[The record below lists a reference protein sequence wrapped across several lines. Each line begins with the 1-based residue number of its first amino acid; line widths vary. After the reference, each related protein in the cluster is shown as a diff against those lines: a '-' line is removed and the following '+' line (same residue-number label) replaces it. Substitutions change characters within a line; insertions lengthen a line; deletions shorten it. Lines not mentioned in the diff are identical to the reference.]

1 MDTATTQVNNVVNA
15 FQAQADETH
24 HLLENTMDRFIQLLP
39 SLIGAAIALVLG
51 LLLIKL
57 VTMIVRKTM
66 SRSNVNEAARSFLVS
81 FVKVVLYMAL
91 AAMVLSL
98 MHVPTSSI
106 VTIFGA
112 AGLAISLALQ
122 NCLAN
127 LAGGFI
133 ILFAKPFSAG
143 DIIEI
148 DGTEGTVRSVNI
160 LYTQLETFDGKTV
173 FIPNG
178 KVSDAKIVNYTET
191 PERRIDLSFD
201 VSYDTDFRFVQEL
214 IRDCLNSNSK
224 VLKTPEPLVRMSSH
238 KESALSIDVLVWVK
252 NPDFL
257 STRYTL
263 VEEIK
268 ELFDKNGVEIP
279 FNQLDVHIKKD
290 KEER

>member
-214 IRDCLNSNSK
+214 IRGCLNSNSK

>member
-214 IRDCLNSNSK
+214 IRGFLNSNSK

-268 ELFDKNGVEIP
+268 E
-279 FNQLDVHIKKD
+279 QLVAIQQ
-290 KEER
+290 